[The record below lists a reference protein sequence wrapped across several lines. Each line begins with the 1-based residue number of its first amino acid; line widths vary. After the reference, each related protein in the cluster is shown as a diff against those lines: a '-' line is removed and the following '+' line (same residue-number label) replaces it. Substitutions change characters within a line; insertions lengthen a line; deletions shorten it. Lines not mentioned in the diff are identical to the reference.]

1 MTRLFLKLWRDESG
15 LVLSTELVFVT
26 AIVAIGMIVGLA
38 AYRDGIVDELAD
50 NARAVQALNQSY
62 AVTVS
67 ANAPAGITVA
77 GNVVTLTKTYG
88 TVQVISTFN
97 NFSYTDTPDFGPNV
111 TINRVNS
118 TGNNEVTAAPPVV
131 P

>member
-1 MTRLFLKLWRDESG
+1 MTRLFWQLWRDERG
-15 LVLSTELVFVT
+15 LVLSMELVFVT

-38 AYRDGIVDELAD
+38 AYRDGVVDELAD

-111 TINRVNS
+111 TINRVS
-118 TGNNEVTAAPPVV
+118 SLGNNEVTASPAVV

>member
-1 MTRLFLKLWRDESG
+1 MTTLFLKLWRDEHG
-15 LVLSTELVFVT
+15 LLYSTELVFVT
-26 AIVAIGMIVGLA
+26 SIVAIGMIVGLA

-77 GNVVTLTKTYG
+77 GSVVTLTKTYG
-88 TVQVISTFN
+88 TVQVVSTFN
-97 NFSYTDTPDFGPNV
+97 NFSYTDTADFGPNV
-111 TINRVNS
+111 TINRVAS
-118 TGNNEVTAAPPVV
+118 TGSNEVTAVPAVV